1 MKVYKSIEDI
11 INIPNPV
18 ITIGSYD
25 GVHIAHKR
33 IIQHINKE
41 AKKLNGESIMI
52 TFSPHPRFI
61 TNPQSDFKLLST
73 KHEKIRLLTEEGLDH
88 LVIQDFSRE
97 FSNLSATQFIEI
109 LVKKIGIK
117 KIVIGF
123 NHRFGANRLGNFD
136 LLKKSGIQF
145 GFEVEAIPQQIVDD
159 VGVSSSKIRALL
171 ENGRVNETIDLL
183 GRPYSI
189 KGLVVK
195 GNQIGHTINF
205 PTANIQIS
213 SDKKLVP
220 KKGSYAVMVL
230 YNNLVFKGMLN
241 IGNKPTLNDQTFSI
255 EVHIFDFNKNIY
267 GEALEVFFID
277 GLRDEVKFDS
287 IDYLKEQLELDE
299 LHAKE
304 CLEGINLIF

>member
-171 ENGRVNETIDLL
+171 ENGKVNETIDLL